1 MLKTSNIKSM
11 AQILRD
17 MKNPPVE
24 EETVEQMDEALDP
37 VNKVATKKKFKDRKD
52 KDIDNDG
59 DVDSSDKYLHKRRK
73 AISKAMKE
81 MAEEIEGL
89 DERRRD
95 YSNLIPF
102 PDKVLTDFAKRAKK
116 AGLDFDQYTKFV
128 KGTFKDGADEGRAII
143 KGREIFKD
151 KEDGRKKLSGAEA
164 KRDNIARR
172 AALRKRLGIEQT
184 EQEKQQQ
191 DPRHDQS
198 PFPPKKKEIEE
209 KMHKGIRLTPELFK
223 NVKKFGVE
231 LEKYA
236 KKSGGID
243 KDDFMKVAAIAKKG
257 MLPDKSDIPSDT
269 DPRDKVLSMMA
280 GIVGDEILLAF
291 KGLSP
296 SIDNYIKKTMKED
309 TELDEDK
316 KYHYYNL
323 DRGVYRLQKDN
334 NGKIIGKMH
343 DRQKEM
349 RAGFPNAD
357 EVLSNTKQAAV
368 KVAKLNK
375 MNEDTELD
383 EKKGSDYELY
393 HKTFSGAMQ
402 HAYAVAKKRG
412 YTVDKNDI
420 DNKVASGPRKPSSGK
435 TNRYILGTDKKQNLH
450 VQVANLDN
458 KRFELNMYIESVQED
473 EDLEKIAKE
482 LAGASKMHM
491 GQSKRIKK
499 HLDKMKKEEV
509 ELTEAPSPNQAAIDR
524 FMKGGGKITK
534 IEPGTGKQGAKQVA
548 GFKKT
553 FDRAMKKQRE
563 IEKGDAKRRYVKGGG
578 KSGEYSM
585 PDYNIVKNI
594 NKFPRSLASGLQKM
608 ISGVRISNYMIPK
621 TKVPGMG
628 ITFPGDS
635 APKLMIEYR
644 ERMFDPGLGKIG
656 ADPKFS
662 EPGVDTKTYRKF
674 EMIVYINEAA
684 TAKDRKSDRVD
695 WFQRKEFEGKTADE
709 VAKRTL
715 QYLKTKV
722 KRMAN
727 EEVEEAVKYDERKM
741 KKLARKDGMIA
752 KMMKTASAKS
762 VFNSEVLGDSEMER
776 KYQKEELV
784 TEREMTD
791 NEMKKREE
799 IVMKLKKKMPEFVK
813 RYGDKAKEVMYAT
826 ATKMAMGEELE
837 PLETKK
843 SKKKDKIN
851 LKPEMDENMRTLKD
865 FRNRIQ
871 EHCGE
876 CGAMDHIDE
885 AKPEFE
891 VKYASSKKGPI
902 KVSKFMSM
910 EDAKKFLAQV
920 KKEGM
925 NGIISKGGKPIKAS
939 HMMMKG
945 KMNASYH
952 KDKMNA
958 SYHKEEN
965 EVKEAVTDMG
975 VEYGEQDWDLGA
987 RLDNSYPNLD
997 TNFTKY
1003 MEEDLEG
1010 PYMFENETYFFDR
1023 KMGSWFSASGEDYV
1037 DEDMNKT
1044 LSYNFVKA
1052 ELVRQ

>member
-1 MLKTSNIKSM
+1 MIDTAFIRSIREG
-11 AQILRD
+11 LRQSR
-17 MKNPPVE
+17 KPK
-24 EETVEQMDEALDP
+24 ETGTDELSQEYKEMTPGQTDEALDP
-37 VNKVATKKKFKDRKD
+37 VNKDAVKKKFKNRKD

-59 DVDSSDKYLHKRRK
+59 DVDSSDEYLHKKRK
-73 AISKAMKE
+73 AISKA
-81 MAEEIEGL
+81 
-89 DERRRD
+89 
-95 YSNLIPF
+95 
-102 PDKVLTDFAKRAKK
+102 
-116 AGLDFDQYTKFV
+116 
-128 KGTFKDGADEGRAII
+128 I
-143 KGREIFKD
+143 K
-151 KEDGRKKLSGAEA
+151 KEDV
-164 KRDNIARR
+164 
-172 AALRKRLGIEQT
+172 
-184 EQEKQQQ
+184 
-191 DPRHDQS
+191 
-198 PFPPKKKEIEE
+198 EE
-209 KMHKGIRLTPELFK
+209 E
-223 NVKKFGVE
+223 
-231 LEKYA
+231 
-236 KKSGGID
+236 
-243 KDDFMKVAAIAKKG
+243 
-257 MLPDKSDIPSDT
+257 
-269 DPRDKVLSMMA
+269 
-280 GIVGDEILLAF
+280 
-291 KGLSP
+291 
-296 SIDNYIKKTMKED
+296 
-309 TELDEDK
+309 
-316 KYHYYNL
+316 
-323 DRGVYRLQKDN
+323 
-334 NGKIIGKMH
+334 
-343 DRQKEM
+343 
-349 RAGFPNAD
+349 
-357 EVLSNTKQAAV
+357 
-368 KVAKLNK
+368 
-375 MNEDTELD
+375 TELD

-412 YTVDKNDI
+412 YTVDKD
-420 DNKVASGPRKPSSGK
+420 DVDSKVATGPRKPSKGK

-524 FMKGGGKITK
+524 FKKGGGKITK
-534 IEPGTGKQGAKQVA
+534 IEPGTGKEGEKQMK

-563 IEKGDAKRRYVKGGG
+563 IDQKDAKRRYVKGGG
-578 KSGEYSM
+578 KSGDYSM
-585 PDYNIVKNI
+585 PDYNIVKDMK
-594 NKFPRSLASGLQKM
+594 KFPRSLASGLQKM
-608 ISGVRISNYMIPK
+608 IPGVKLSNYKIEK

-635 APKLMIEYR
+635 VPKLMIEYR
-644 ERMFDPGLGKIG
+644 ERMFDPGMGKIG

-727 EEVEEAVKYDERKM
+727 EEFVV
-741 KKLARKDGMIA
+741 
-752 KMMKTASAKS
+752 
-762 VFNSEVLGDSEMER
+762 
-776 KYQKEELV
+776 
-784 TEREMTD
+784 EREMTD

-865 FRNRIQ
+865 FRNKVQ

-876 CGAMDHIDE
+876 CGAVEEGPADYL
-885 AKPEFE
+885 AKKGTFE

-902 KVSKFMSM
+902 KVSKFPSL
-910 EDAKKFLAQV
+910 EQAKKFLAQI
-920 KKEGM
+920 KKEKM
-925 NGIISKGGKPIKAS
+925 NGIISKGGKPV
-939 HMMMKG
+939 
-945 KMNASYH
+945 
-952 KDKMNA
+952 
-958 SYHKEEN
+958 KEEN
-965 EVKEAVTDMG
+965 KVNEATTEMG
-975 VEYGEQDWDLGA
+975 VEYGEQEFDA
-987 RLDNSYPNLD
+987 PHRLENAYPNLD
-997 TNFTKY
+997 ANFAKY
-1003 MEEDLEG
+1003 MEDDLEG

-1023 KMGSWFSASGEDYV
+1023 KMGSWFSVSGEDYV

-1044 LSYNFVKA
+1044 LSHNFIKS
-1052 ELVRQ
+1052 ELVRVN

>member
-1 MLKTSNIKSM
+1 MIDTAFIRSIREGLKQSRKP
-11 AQILRD
+11 
-17 MKNPPVE
+17 KE
-24 EETVEQMDEALDP
+24 EGTDELSKEYKEMTPGQTDEALDP
-37 VNKVATKKKFKDRKD
+37 VNKDAVKKKFKDRKD

-151 KEDGRKKLSGAEA
+151 KEDGRKKLSGAQA

-172 AALRKRLGIEQT
+172 AALRKRLGIPEDV
-184 EQEKQQQ
+184 EV
-191 DPRHDQS
+191 DL
-198 PFPPKKKEIEE
+198 EE

-309 TELDEDK
+309 TELDEK
-316 KYHYYNL
+316 KH
-323 DRGVYRLQKDN
+323 
-334 NGKIIGKMH
+334 
-343 DRQKEM
+343 
-349 RAGFPNAD
+349 
-357 EVLSNTKQAAV
+357 
-368 KVAKLNK
+368 
-375 MNEDTELD
+375 
-383 EKKGSDYELY
+383 SDYELY

-412 YTVDKNDI
+412 YTVDKDDI
-420 DNKVASGPRKPSSGK
+420 DNKVATGPRKPSKGK

-458 KRFELNMYIESVQED
+458 KRFELNMYIESVKED
-473 EDLEKIAKE
+473 EDLEKISKE
-482 LAGASKMHM
+482 LANASKMHM

-524 FMKGGGKITK
+524 FKRGGGKITK
-534 IEPGTGKQGAKQVA
+534 IEPGTGREGERQIAMAKKAIQKA
-548 GFKKT
+548 ASKE
-553 FDRAMKKQRE
+553 RE
-563 IEKGDAKRRYVKGGG
+563 IDQRDAKRRYVRGGG
-578 KSGEYSM
+578 KSGEYSK
-585 PDYNIVKNI
+585 PDYNIVKDI
-594 NKFPRSLASGLQKM
+594 KKFPRSLVSGLQKM
-608 ISGVRISNYMIPK
+608 IPGVKLSNYKIK
-621 TKVPGMG
+621 KGQEVPGMG

-635 APKLMIEYR
+635 VPKLMIEFS
-644 ERMFDPGLGKIG
+644 ERIVDPGLGKIG

-662 EPGVDTKTYRKF
+662 EPGVDTKTFRKF
-674 EMIVYINEAA
+674 EMVVYINEAA

-695 WFQRKEFEGKTADE
+695 FFQRKEFEGKTADE

-727 EEVEEAVKYDERKM
+727 EEVEIVEKM
-741 KKLARKDGMIA
+741 KVGDKVKIKDNPSKETKLGHK
-752 KMMKTASAKS
+752 
-762 VFNSEVLGDSEMER
+762 EVLGKTGKIIKDYGDGDMKVNFGR
-776 KYQKEELV
+776 YDDRAVLAKDLVKEESIV
-784 TEREMTD
+784 EREMTD

-813 RYGDKAKEVMYAT
+813 RYGDKAKQVMYAT

-965 EVKEAVTDMG
+965 EVNEAITEQG
-975 VEYGEQDWDLGA
+975 VEYVESDFDTPH
-987 RLDNSYPNLD
+987 RLENAYPNLD
-997 TNFTKY
+997 VSFAKF

-1010 PYMFENETYFFDR
+1010 PYMFEGETYFFDR
-1023 KMGSWFSASGEDYV
+1023 KMGSWFSVSGEDYV
-1037 DEDMNKT
+1037 DEDMNKH
-1044 LSYNFVKA
+1044 LSHNFIKS
-1052 ELVRQ
+1052 ELVRVN

>member
-1 MLKTSNIKSM
+1 MIDTAFIRSIREGLKQSRKP
-11 AQILRD
+11 
-17 MKNPPVE
+17 KE
-24 EETVEQMDEALDP
+24 EGTDELTQEYKEMTPGQTDEALDP
-37 VNKVATKKKFKDRKD
+37 VNKDAVKKKFKNRKD

-59 DVDSSDKYLHKRRK
+59 DVDSSDEYLHKKRK

-172 AALRKRLGIEQT
+172 AALRKRLGIPEDV
-184 EQEKQQQ
+184 EVGL
-191 DPRHDQS
+191 
-198 PFPPKKKEIEE
+198 EE
-209 KMHKGIRLTPELFK
+209 KMHKGIRLTPELLK

-243 KDDFMKVAAIAKKG
+243 KDDFMKVATIAKKG

-309 TELDEDK
+309 TELDEAPEKFVVVDTSDDSPILDMVYAIYDTKRQAIAGAKKADKELRKSYGHNYVSVRIMKTNKKQKVGK
-316 KYHYYNL
+316 KYKGDTYDDL
-323 DRGVYRLQKDN
+323 VRIR
-334 NGKIIGKMH
+334 
-343 DRQKEM
+343 E
-349 RAGFPNAD
+349 
-357 EVLSNTKQAAV
+357 EV
-368 KVAKLNK
+368 
-375 MNEDTELD
+375 EID
-383 EKKGSDYELY
+383 EKKHSDYDLY

-412 YTVDKNDI
+412 YVVDKDDI
-420 DNKVASGPRKPSSGK
+420 DNKVATGPRKPSKGK

-482 LAGASKMHM
+482 LEGASKKHL
-491 GQSKRIKK
+491 GQSKKIKK
-499 HLDKMKKEEV
+499 HIDKMKEEV

-578 KSGEYSM
+578 KSGDYSM

-608 ISGVRISNYMIPK
+608 IPGVKLSNYKIEK

-695 WFQRKEFEGKTADE
+695 WFQRKEFE
-709 VAKRTL
+709 
-715 QYLKTKV
+715 
-722 KRMAN
+722 
-727 EEVEEAVKYDERKM
+727 
-741 KKLARKDGMIA
+741 
-752 KMMKTASAKS
+752 
-762 VFNSEVLGDSEMER
+762 
-776 KYQKEELV
+776 
-784 TEREMTD
+784 
-791 NEMKKREE
+791 
-799 IVMKLKKKMPEFVK
+799 
-813 RYGDKAKEVMYAT
+813 
-826 ATKMAMGEELE
+826 
-837 PLETKK
+837 
-843 SKKKDKIN
+843 
-851 LKPEMDENMRTLKD
+851 
-865 FRNRIQ
+865 
-871 EHCGE
+871 
-876 CGAMDHIDE
+876 
-885 AKPEFE
+885 
-891 VKYASSKKGPI
+891 
-902 KVSKFMSM
+902 
-910 EDAKKFLAQV
+910 
-920 KKEGM
+920 
-925 NGIISKGGKPIKAS
+925 
-939 HMMMKG
+939 
-945 KMNASYH
+945 
-952 KDKMNA
+952 
-958 SYHKEEN
+958 
-965 EVKEAVTDMG
+965 
-975 VEYGEQDWDLGA
+975 
-987 RLDNSYPNLD
+987 
-997 TNFTKY
+997 
-1003 MEEDLEG
+1003 
-1010 PYMFENETYFFDR
+1010 
-1023 KMGSWFSASGEDYV
+1023 
-1037 DEDMNKT
+1037 
-1044 LSYNFVKA
+1044 
-1052 ELVRQ
+1052 

>member
-1 MLKTSNIKSM
+1 MIDTAFIRSIREG
-11 AQILRD
+11 LRQSR
-17 MKNPPVE
+17 KPK
-24 EETVEQMDEALDP
+24 ETGTDELSQEYKEMTPGQTDEALDP
-37 VNKVATKKKFKDRKD
+37 VNKDAVKKKFKNRKD

-59 DVDSSDKYLHKRRK
+59 DVDSSDEYLHKKRK
-73 AISKAMKE
+73 AISKA
-81 MAEEIEGL
+81 
-89 DERRRD
+89 
-95 YSNLIPF
+95 
-102 PDKVLTDFAKRAKK
+102 
-116 AGLDFDQYTKFV
+116 
-128 KGTFKDGADEGRAII
+128 I
-143 KGREIFKD
+143 K
-151 KEDGRKKLSGAEA
+151 KEDV
-164 KRDNIARR
+164 
-172 AALRKRLGIEQT
+172 
-184 EQEKQQQ
+184 
-191 DPRHDQS
+191 
-198 PFPPKKKEIEE
+198 EE
-209 KMHKGIRLTPELFK
+209 E
-223 NVKKFGVE
+223 
-231 LEKYA
+231 
-236 KKSGGID
+236 
-243 KDDFMKVAAIAKKG
+243 
-257 MLPDKSDIPSDT
+257 
-269 DPRDKVLSMMA
+269 
-280 GIVGDEILLAF
+280 
-291 KGLSP
+291 
-296 SIDNYIKKTMKED
+296 
-309 TELDEDK
+309 
-316 KYHYYNL
+316 
-323 DRGVYRLQKDN
+323 
-334 NGKIIGKMH
+334 
-343 DRQKEM
+343 
-349 RAGFPNAD
+349 
-357 EVLSNTKQAAV
+357 
-368 KVAKLNK
+368 
-375 MNEDTELD
+375 TELD

-412 YTVDKNDI
+412 YTVDKD
-420 DNKVASGPRKPSSGK
+420 DVDSKVATGPRKPSKGK

-524 FMKGGGKITK
+524 FKKGGGKITK
-534 IEPGTGKQGAKQVA
+534 IEPGTGKEGEKQMK

-563 IEKGDAKRRYVKGGG
+563 IDQKDAKRRYVKGGG
-578 KSGEYSM
+578 KSGDYSM
-585 PDYNIVKNI
+585 PDYNIVKDMK
-594 NKFPRSLASGLQKM
+594 KFPRSLASGLQKM
-608 ISGVRISNYMIPK
+608 IPGVKLSNYKIEK

-635 APKLMIEYR
+635 VPKLMIEYR
-644 ERMFDPGLGKIG
+644 ERMFDPGMGKIG

-727 EEVEEAVKYDERKM
+727 EEFVV
-741 KKLARKDGMIA
+741 
-752 KMMKTASAKS
+752 
-762 VFNSEVLGDSEMER
+762 
-776 KYQKEELV
+776 
-784 TEREMTD
+784 EREMTD

-865 FRNRIQ
+865 FRNKVQ

-876 CGAMDHIDE
+876 CGAVEEGPADYL
-885 AKPEFE
+885 AKKGTFE

-902 KVSKFMSM
+902 KVSKFPSL
-910 EDAKKFLAQV
+910 EQAKKFLAQI

-925 NGIISKGGKPIKAS
+925 NGIISKGGKPV
-939 HMMMKG
+939 
-945 KMNASYH
+945 
-952 KDKMNA
+952 
-958 SYHKEEN
+958 KEEN
-965 EVKEAVTDMG
+965 EVNEATTEMG
-975 VEYGEQDWDLGA
+975 VEYGEQEFDA
-987 RLDNSYPNLD
+987 PHRLENAYPNLD
-997 TNFTKY
+997 ANFAKY
-1003 MEEDLEG
+1003 MEDDLEG

-1023 KMGSWFSASGEDYV
+1023 KMGSWFSVSGEDYV

-1044 LSYNFVKA
+1044 LSHNFIKS
-1052 ELVRQ
+1052 ELVRVN

>member
-1 MLKTSNIKSM
+1 
-11 AQILRD
+11 
-17 MKNPPVE
+17 
-24 EETVEQMDEALDP
+24 
-37 VNKVATKKKFKDRKD
+37 
-52 KDIDNDG
+52 
-59 DVDSSDKYLHKRRK
+59 
-73 AISKAMKE
+73 
-81 MAEEIEGL
+81 
-89 DERRRD
+89 
-95 YSNLIPF
+95 
-102 PDKVLTDFAKRAKK
+102 
-116 AGLDFDQYTKFV
+116 
-128 KGTFKDGADEGRAII
+128 
-143 KGREIFKD
+143 
-151 KEDGRKKLSGAEA
+151 
-164 KRDNIARR
+164 
-172 AALRKRLGIEQT
+172 
-184 EQEKQQQ
+184 
-191 DPRHDQS
+191 
-198 PFPPKKKEIEE
+198 
-209 KMHKGIRLTPELFK
+209 
-223 NVKKFGVE
+223 
-231 LEKYA
+231 
-236 KKSGGID
+236 
-243 KDDFMKVAAIAKKG
+243 
-257 MLPDKSDIPSDT
+257 
-269 DPRDKVLSMMA
+269 
-280 GIVGDEILLAF
+280 
-291 KGLSP
+291 
-296 SIDNYIKKTMKED
+296 
-309 TELDEDK
+309 
-316 KYHYYNL
+316 
-323 DRGVYRLQKDN
+323 
-334 NGKIIGKMH
+334 
-343 DRQKEM
+343 
-349 RAGFPNAD
+349 
-357 EVLSNTKQAAV
+357 
-368 KVAKLNK
+368 
-375 MNEDTELD
+375 
-383 EKKGSDYELY
+383 
-393 HKTFSGAMQ
+393 
-402 HAYAVAKKRG
+402 
-412 YTVDKNDI
+412 
-420 DNKVASGPRKPSSGK
+420 
-435 TNRYILGTDKKQNLH
+435 
-450 VQVANLDN
+450 
-458 KRFELNMYIESVQED
+458 
-473 EDLEKIAKE
+473 
-482 LAGASKMHM
+482 
-491 GQSKRIKK
+491 
-499 HLDKMKKEEV
+499 MKKEEV

-727 EEVEEAVKYDERKM
+727 EE
-741 KKLARKDGMIA
+741 
-752 KMMKTASAKS
+752 
-762 VFNSEVLGDSEMER
+762 
-776 KYQKEELV
+776 LV
-784 TEREMTD
+784 VEREMTD

-939 HMMMKG
+939 HMMMK
-945 KMNASYH
+945 S
-952 KDKMNA
+952 KMNA

-965 EVKEAVTDMG
+965 EVNEATTDMG
-975 VEYGEQDWDLGA
+975 LEYGEQEWDTPH
-987 RLDNSYPNLD
+987 RLDNAYPNLD
-997 TNFTKY
+997 VSFAKY

-1010 PYMFENETYFFDR
+1010 PYMFEGEAYFFDR
-1023 KMGSWFSASGEDYV
+1023 KMGSWFSTNAEDYV

-1044 LSYNFVKA
+1044 LSYHY
-1052 ELVRQ
+1052 VRGHALHYS

>member
-1 MLKTSNIKSM
+1 MIDTAFIRSIREGLKQTRKP
-11 AQILRD
+11 
-17 MKNPPVE
+17 KE
-24 EETVEQMDEALDP
+24 EGTDEITKEYKEMTPGQTNEALDP
-37 VNKVATKKKFKDRKD
+37 VNKVAVKKKFKDRKD

-59 DVDSSDKYLHKRRK
+59 DVDGSDEYLHKKRK
-73 AISKAMKE
+73 AISKAMKK
-81 MAEEIEGL
+81 EEVE
-89 DERRRD
+89 
-95 YSNLIPF
+95 
-102 PDKVLTDFAKRAKK
+102 
-116 AGLDFDQYTKFV
+116 
-128 KGTFKDGADEGRAII
+128 
-143 KGREIFKD
+143 
-151 KEDGRKKLSGAEA
+151 EA
-164 KRDNIARR
+164 R
-172 AALRKRLGIEQT
+172 
-184 EQEKQQQ
+184 
-191 DPRHDQS
+191 
-198 PFPPKKKEIEE
+198 
-209 KMHKGIRLTPELFK
+209 GIRLTPELFK

-257 MLPDKSDIPSDT
+257 MLPDKSDIPDDT

-334 NGKIIGKMH
+334 NGKIVGKMH

-349 RAGFPNAD
+349 KAGFPNAD

-375 MNEDTELD
+375 MNEETELD

-458 KRFELNMYIESVQED
+458 KRFELNMYIESV
-473 EDLEKIAKE
+473 
-482 LAGASKMHM
+482 
-491 GQSKRIKK
+491 
-499 HLDKMKKEEV
+499 EV
-509 ELTEAPSPNQAAIDR
+509 AEAPSPNQAAIDA
-524 FMKGGGKITK
+524 FLKKGGKVK
-534 IEPGTGKQGAKQVA
+534 KVEPGTGKEGEKQMK

-563 IEKGDAKRRYVKGGG
+563 IDQKDAKRRYVKGGG
-578 KSGEYSM
+578 KSGDYSM
-585 PDYNIVKNI
+585 PDYNIVKDMK
-594 NKFPRSLASGLQKM
+594 KFPRSLASGLQKM
-608 ISGVRISNYMIPK
+608 IPGVKLSNYKIEK

-644 ERMFDPGLGKIG
+644 ERMFDPGMGKIG
-656 ADPKFS
+656 ADPKYS

-727 EEVEEAVKYDERKM
+727 EE
-741 KKLARKDGMIA
+741 
-752 KMMKTASAKS
+752 
-762 VFNSEVLGDSEMER
+762 
-776 KYQKEELV
+776 LV
-784 TEREMTD
+784 VEREMTD

-865 FRNRIQ
+865 FRNKVQ

-876 CGAMDHIDE
+876 CGTVEEGPADYL
-885 AKPEFE
+885 AKKGTFE

-902 KVSKFMSM
+902 KVSKFPSL
-910 EDAKKFLAQV
+910 EQAKKFLAQIRQE
-920 KKEGM
+920 KM
-925 NGIISKGGKPIKAS
+925 NGIISKGGKPV
-939 HMMMKG
+939 
-945 KMNASYH
+945 
-952 KDKMNA
+952 
-958 SYHKEEN
+958 KEEKEVN
-965 EVKEAVTDMG
+965 EATTEMG
-975 VEYGEQDWDLGA
+975 VEYAEQDWDLGA
-987 RLDNSYPNLD
+987 RLSNAYPNLD
-997 TNFTKY
+997 ANFAKF
-1003 MEEDLEG
+1003 MEDDLEG

-1023 KMGSWFSASGEDYV
+1023 KMGSWFSVSGEDYV

-1044 LSYNFVKA
+1044 LSHNFVKT

>member
-1 MLKTSNIKSM
+1 MIDTAFIRSIREGLKQSRKP
-11 AQILRD
+11 
-17 MKNPPVE
+17 KE
-24 EETVEQMDEALDP
+24 EGTDELTQEYKEMTPGQTDEALDP
-37 VNKVATKKKFKDRKD
+37 VNKDAVKKKFKNRKD

-164 KRDNIARR
+164 KRANIARR

-309 TELDEDK
+309 TELDEK
-316 KYHYYNL
+316 KH
-323 DRGVYRLQKDN
+323 
-334 NGKIIGKMH
+334 
-343 DRQKEM
+343 
-349 RAGFPNAD
+349 
-357 EVLSNTKQAAV
+357 
-368 KVAKLNK
+368 
-375 MNEDTELD
+375 
-383 EKKGSDYELY
+383 SDYDLY

-412 YTVDKNDI
+412 YTVDKDDI
-420 DNKVASGPRKPSSGK
+420 DNKVATGPRKPSKGK

-458 KRFELNMYIESVQED
+458 KRFELNMYIESV
-473 EDLEKIAKE
+473 
-482 LAGASKMHM
+482 
-491 GQSKRIKK
+491 
-499 HLDKMKKEEV
+499 EV
-509 ELTEAPSPNQAAIDR
+509 AEAPSPNQAAIDA
-524 FMKGGGKITK
+524 FLKKGGTVKKIK
-534 IEPGTGKQGAKQVA
+534 PGTGKEGEKQMK

-563 IEKGDAKRRYVKGGG
+563 IDQKDAKRRYVKGGG
-578 KSGEYSM
+578 KSGDYSM
-585 PDYNIVKNI
+585 PDYNIVKDMK
-594 NKFPRSLASGLQKM
+594 KFPRSLASGLQKM
-608 ISGVRISNYMIPK
+608 IPGVKLSNYKIEK

-727 EEVEEAVKYDERKM
+727 EEVEETVKYDERKM

-1010 PYMFENETYFFDR
+1010 PYMFEGETYFFDR
-1023 KMGSWFSASGEDYV
+1023 KMGSWFSVNGEDYV
-1037 DEDMNKT
+1037 DEDMNRT
-1044 LSYNFVKA
+1044 LSHNFVKS
-1052 ELVRQ
+1052 ELVRTN

>member
-1 MLKTSNIKSM
+1 MIDTAFIRSIREG
-11 AQILRD
+11 LRQSR
-17 MKNPPVE
+17 KPK
-24 EETVEQMDEALDP
+24 ETGTDELSQEYKEMTPGQTDEALDP
-37 VNKVATKKKFKDRKD
+37 VNKDAVKKKFKNRKD

-59 DVDSSDKYLHKRRK
+59 DVDSSDEYLHKKRK
-73 AISKAMKE
+73 AISKA
-81 MAEEIEGL
+81 
-89 DERRRD
+89 
-95 YSNLIPF
+95 
-102 PDKVLTDFAKRAKK
+102 
-116 AGLDFDQYTKFV
+116 
-128 KGTFKDGADEGRAII
+128 I
-143 KGREIFKD
+143 K
-151 KEDGRKKLSGAEA
+151 KEDV
-164 KRDNIARR
+164 
-172 AALRKRLGIEQT
+172 
-184 EQEKQQQ
+184 
-191 DPRHDQS
+191 
-198 PFPPKKKEIEE
+198 EE
-209 KMHKGIRLTPELFK
+209 E
-223 NVKKFGVE
+223 
-231 LEKYA
+231 
-236 KKSGGID
+236 
-243 KDDFMKVAAIAKKG
+243 
-257 MLPDKSDIPSDT
+257 
-269 DPRDKVLSMMA
+269 
-280 GIVGDEILLAF
+280 
-291 KGLSP
+291 
-296 SIDNYIKKTMKED
+296 
-309 TELDEDK
+309 
-316 KYHYYNL
+316 
-323 DRGVYRLQKDN
+323 
-334 NGKIIGKMH
+334 
-343 DRQKEM
+343 
-349 RAGFPNAD
+349 
-357 EVLSNTKQAAV
+357 
-368 KVAKLNK
+368 
-375 MNEDTELD
+375 TELD

-412 YTVDKNDI
+412 YTVDKD
-420 DNKVASGPRKPSSGK
+420 DVDSKVATGPRKPSKGK

-524 FMKGGGKITK
+524 FKKGGGKITK
-534 IEPGTGKQGAKQVA
+534 IEPGTGKEGEKQMK

-563 IEKGDAKRRYVKGGG
+563 IDQKDAKRRYVKGGG
-578 KSGEYSM
+578 KSGDYSM
-585 PDYNIVKNI
+585 PDYNIVKDMK
-594 NKFPRSLASGLQKM
+594 KFPRSLASGLQKM
-608 ISGVRISNYMIPK
+608 IPGVKLSNYKIEK

-635 APKLMIEYR
+635 VPKLMIEYR
-644 ERMFDPGLGKIG
+644 ERMFDPGMGKIG

-727 EEVEEAVKYDERKM
+727 EEFVV
-741 KKLARKDGMIA
+741 
-752 KMMKTASAKS
+752 
-762 VFNSEVLGDSEMER
+762 
-776 KYQKEELV
+776 
-784 TEREMTD
+784 EREMTD

-865 FRNRIQ
+865 FRNKVQ

-876 CGAMDHIDE
+876 CGAVEEGPADYL
-885 AKPEFE
+885 AKKGTFE

-902 KVSKFMSM
+902 KVSKFPSL
-910 EDAKKFLAQV
+910 EQAKKFLAQI

-925 NGIISKGGKPIKAS
+925 NGIISKGGKPV
-939 HMMMKG
+939 
-945 KMNASYH
+945 
-952 KDKMNA
+952 
-958 SYHKEEN
+958 KEEN
-965 EVKEAVTDMG
+965 KVNEATTEMG
-975 VEYGEQDWDLGA
+975 VEYGEQEFDA
-987 RLDNSYPNLD
+987 PHRLENAYPNLD
-997 TNFTKY
+997 ANFAKY
-1003 MEEDLEG
+1003 MEDDLEG

-1023 KMGSWFSASGEDYV
+1023 KMGSWFSVSGEDYV

-1044 LSYNFVKA
+1044 LSHNFIKS
-1052 ELVRQ
+1052 ELVRVN

>member
-1 MLKTSNIKSM
+1 MIDTAFIRSIKEG
-11 AQILRD
+11 LRQTR
-17 MKNPPVE
+17 KPKE
-24 EETVEQMDEALDP
+24 EGTDELSQEYKEMTPGQTDEALDP
-37 VNKVATKKKFKDRKD
+37 VNKDAVKKKFKDRKD

-59 DVDSSDKYLHKRRK
+59 DVDSSDEYLHKKRK

-81 MAEEIEGL
+81 MTDAIE
-89 DERRRD
+89 
-95 YSNLIPF
+95 
-102 PDKVLTDFAKRAKK
+102 
-116 AGLDFDQYTKFV
+116 
-128 KGTFKDGADEGRAII
+128 
-143 KGREIFKD
+143 
-151 KEDGRKKLSGAEA
+151 
-164 KRDNIARR
+164 
-172 AALRKRLGIEQT
+172 AL
-184 EQEKQQQ
+184 
-191 DPRHDQS
+191 
-198 PFPPKKKEIEE
+198 EE
-209 KMHKGIRLTPELFK
+209 KDEVQEARGIRLTPELFK

-296 SIDNYIKKTMKED
+296 SIDNYIKKTMKEE

-375 MNEDTELD
+375 MNEETELD

-458 KRFELNMYIESVQED
+458 KRFELNMYIESV
-473 EDLEKIAKE
+473 
-482 LAGASKMHM
+482 
-491 GQSKRIKK
+491 
-499 HLDKMKKEEV
+499 EV
-509 ELTEAPSPNQAAIDR
+509 AEAPSPNQAAIDAFLKR
-524 FMKGGGKITK
+524 GGKVKK
-534 IEPGTGKQGAKQVA
+534 IEPGTGKEGEKQMK
-548 GFKKT
+548 GFKKS

-563 IEKGDAKRRYVKGGG
+563 IDQRDAKRRYVKGGG
-578 KSGEYSM
+578 KSGDYSM
-585 PDYNIVKNI
+585 PDYNIVKDMK
-594 NKFPRSLASGLQKM
+594 KFPRSLASGLQKM
-608 ISGVRISNYMIPK
+608 IPGVKLSNYKIEK

-644 ERMFDPGLGKIG
+644 ERMFDPGMGKIG

-727 EEVEEAVKYDERKM
+727 EEFVV
-741 KKLARKDGMIA
+741 
-752 KMMKTASAKS
+752 
-762 VFNSEVLGDSEMER
+762 
-776 KYQKEELV
+776 
-784 TEREMTD
+784 EREMTD

-865 FRNRIQ
+865 FRNKMQ

-876 CGAMDHIDE
+876 CGAMDHVEEGPADYL
-885 AKPEFE
+885 ARKGTFE

-902 KVSKFMSM
+902 KVSKFPSL
-910 EDAKKFLAQV
+910 EQAKKFLAQV
-920 KKEGM
+920 RKEGM
-925 NGIISKGGKPIKAS
+925 NGIISKGGKPV
-939 HMMMKG
+939 
-945 KMNASYH
+945 
-952 KDKMNA
+952 
-958 SYHKEEN
+958 KEEN
-965 EVKEAVTDMG
+965 EVNEATTEMG
-975 VEYGEQDWDLGA
+975 IEYGEQEFDSGA
-987 RLDNSYPNLD
+987 RLDNAYPNLD
-997 TNFTKY
+997 ANFAKF
-1003 MEEDLEG
+1003 MEDDLEG

-1023 KMGSWFSASGEDYV
+1023 KMGSWFSVSGEDYV
-1037 DEDMNKT
+1037 DEDMNKI
-1044 LSYNFVKA
+1044 LSHNFVKT

>member
-1 MLKTSNIKSM
+1 MIDTAFIRSIREGLKQTRKP
-11 AQILRD
+11 
-17 MKNPPVE
+17 KE
-24 EETVEQMDEALDP
+24 EGTDELSQEYKEMTPGQTDEALDP
-37 VNKVATKKKFKDRKD
+37 VNKVAVKKKFKDRKD

-81 MAEEIEGL
+81 MAEEIEAL

-95 YSNLIPF
+95 YSNFIPF

-151 KEDGRKKLSGAEA
+151 KEDGRKKFSGAQA

-172 AALRKRLGIEQT
+172 AALRKRLGIPEDV
-184 EQEKQQQ
+184 EVEG
-191 DPRHDQS
+191 
-198 PFPPKKKEIEE
+198 EE
-209 KMHKGIRLTPELFK
+209 VEEARGIRLTPELFK

-309 TELDEDK
+309 TELDE
-316 KYHYYNL
+316 
-323 DRGVYRLQKDN
+323 
-334 NGKIIGKMH
+334 
-343 DRQKEM
+343 
-349 RAGFPNAD
+349 
-357 EVLSNTKQAAV
+357 
-368 KVAKLNK
+368 
-375 MNEDTELD
+375 
-383 EKKGSDYELY
+383 KKGSDYELY

-412 YTVDKNDI
+412 YTVDKDDI
-420 DNKVASGPRKPSSGK
+420 DNKVATGPRKPSKGK

-458 KRFELNMYIESVQED
+458 KRFELNMYIESVKED

-509 ELTEAPSPNQAAIDR
+509 ELTEAPSPNQAAIDAFLKR
-524 FMKGGGKITK
+524 GGKVKK
-534 IEPGTGKQGAKQVA
+534 IEPGTGKQGEKQMK

-563 IEKGDAKRRYVKGGG
+563 IDQKDAKRRYVKGGG
-578 KSGEYSM
+578 KSGDYSM
-585 PDYNIVKNI
+585 PDYNIVKDMK
-594 NKFPRSLASGLQKM
+594 KFPRSLASGLQKM
-608 ISGVRISNYMIPK
+608 IPGVKLSNYKIEK

-727 EEVEEAVKYDERKM
+727 EE
-741 KKLARKDGMIA
+741 
-752 KMMKTASAKS
+752 
-762 VFNSEVLGDSEMER
+762 
-776 KYQKEELV
+776 LV
-784 TEREMTD
+784 VEREMTD

-876 CGAMDHIDE
+876 CGAMDHVEEGPADYL
-885 AKPEFE
+885 AKKGTFE

-902 KVSKFMSM
+902 KVSKFPSL
-910 EDAKKFLAQV
+910 EQAKKFLAQI
-920 KKEGM
+920 KKEKM
-925 NGIISKGGKPIKAS
+925 NGIISKGGKPV
-939 HMMMKG
+939 
-945 KMNASYH
+945 
-952 KDKMNA
+952 
-958 SYHKEEN
+958 KEEKEVN
-965 EVKEAVTDMG
+965 EATTEMG
-975 VEYGEQDWDLGA
+975 VEYAEQEWDTPH
-987 RLDNSYPNLD
+987 RLENAYPNL
-997 TNFTKY
+997 NVSFAKF

-1023 KMGSWFSASGEDYV
+1023 KMGSWFSVSGEDYV

-1044 LSYNFVKA
+1044 LSYHFLKA
-1052 ELVRQ
+1052 ELVKQ